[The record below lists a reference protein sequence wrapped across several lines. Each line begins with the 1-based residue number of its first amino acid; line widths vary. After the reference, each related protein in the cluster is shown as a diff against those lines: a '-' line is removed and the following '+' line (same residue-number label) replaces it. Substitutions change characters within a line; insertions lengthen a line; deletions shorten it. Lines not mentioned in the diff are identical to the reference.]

1 MAASGTVTVKKRVTK
16 TYNTGSSGSS
26 GSSSKSSSSSGGS
39 SGSSNKVSTGTYTEG
54 DKYAGGNTFVRPDG
68 STYEH
73 YGEFTSP
80 SGKVTYTDNDG
91 NVKVI
96 KSSNKGEVGN
106 IYNADGTV
114 DKDYEMVARD
124 YGIMQMNALQA
135 AQERQQEAIDA
146 AYRAS
151 ANELNNSV
159 ADAQRQAYVNQQ
171 KALKNLPQTMAAA
184 GYTGGVTETNAA
196 NISNEYQN
204 ALTDLE
210 RAKAQEL
217 ARLQANR
224 ANGIAESNAQ
234 YDIQMANM
242 LQQAQQAQIAQ
253 QRWDEEMKLR
263 QAAALLEQDKLKLA
277 RDQWEAEQQP
287 TAPTTPAQ
295 IVAPTTIADATQ
307 KAVANNDISYLA
319 AYYSNLGLSPE
330 AVAERLNRYTT
341 DPTSAFYRA

>member
-1 MAASGTVTVKKRVTK
+1 MATVTVGSKKKV
-16 TYNTGSSGSS
+16 SVSGS
-26 GSSSKSSSSSGGS
+26 KSSGGS
-39 SGSSNKVSTGTYTEG
+39 SGRVPANSYGNG
-54 DKYAGGNTFVRPDG
+54 DKYVGGDTIKKADG
-68 STYEH
+68 STETIR
-73 YGEFTSP
+73 GEYTSP
-80 SGKVTYTDNDG
+80 SGKVTYADDDG

-96 KSSNKGEVGN
+96 KSSDKSQVGTTF
-106 IYNADGTV
+106 NADGTI
-114 DKDYEMVARD
+114 ERD
-124 YGIMQMNALQA
+124 YGIMQMQALQD

-151 ANELNNSV
+151 ASELNNSV

-171 KALKNLPQTMAAA
+171 RALKNLPQTMAAA

-263 QAAALLEQDKLKLA
+263 QAAAALEQDKLKLA
-277 RDQWEAEQQP
+277 RDQWEADQNNNPLVMSRVADSLSSAIDAGATIGSLQP
-287 TAPTTPAQ
+287 VVAYWANQNMTDAQ
-295 IVAPTTIADATQ
+295 I
-307 KAVANNDISYLA
+307 
-319 AYYSNLGLSPE
+319 
-330 AVAERLNRYTT
+330 AEMLNQMTR
-341 DPTSAFYRA
+341 DPKSQLYGMYR

>member
-1 MAASGTVTVKKRVTK
+1 MATITVKKPKKTTVT
-16 TYNTGSSGSS
+16 YGS
-26 GSSSKSSSSSGGS
+26 GSSSSSSSSGRVPANSYG
-39 SGSSNKVSTGTYTEG
+39 NG
-54 DKYAGGNTFVRPDG
+54 DKYVGGNTIKKADG
-68 STYEH
+68 TTETIK
-73 YGEFTSP
+73 GEYTSP
-80 SGKVTYTDNDG
+80 SGKVTHTDDDG
-91 NVKVI
+91 NVKVLS
-96 KSSNKGEVGN
+96 SSNKSEIGTT
-106 IYNADGTV
+106 YNADGTI
-114 DKDYEMVARD
+114 DKDYEMIARD
-124 YGIMQMNALQA
+124 YGIMQMQALQD

-151 ANELNNSV
+151 ASELNNSV

-242 LQQAQQAQIAQ
+242 LQQAEQAQIAQ

-263 QAAALLEQDKLKLA
+263 QAAALLEKDKLKFA
-277 RDQWEAEQQP
+277 RDQWEAEQNNNPLVMSRVADTLSSAIDAGATIGSLQP
-287 TAPTTPAQ
+287 VVAYWANQNMTDEQ
-295 IVAPTTIADATQ
+295 I
-307 KAVANNDISYLA
+307 
-319 AYYSNLGLSPE
+319 
-330 AVAERLNRYTT
+330 AEMLNQMTR
-341 DPTSAFYRA
+341 DPKSQLYGMYR

>member
-1 MAASGTVTVKKRVTK
+1 MATITVKKPKKTTVT
-16 TYNTGSSGSS
+16 YGSGGSS
-26 GSSSKSSSSSGGS
+26 SSSSSGRVPANSYG
-39 SGSSNKVSTGTYTEG
+39 NG
-54 DKYAGGNTFVRPDG
+54 DKYVGGNTIKKADG
-68 STYEH
+68 TTETIK
-73 YGEFTSP
+73 GEYTSP
-80 SGKVTYTDNDG
+80 SGKVTHTDDDG
-91 NVKVI
+91 NVKVLS
-96 KSSNKGEVGN
+96 SSNKSEIGTT
-106 IYNADGTV
+106 YNADGTI
-114 DKDYEMVARD
+114 DKDYEMIARD
-124 YGIMQMNALQA
+124 YGIMQMQALQA

-151 ANELNNSV
+151 ASELNNSV

-263 QAAALLEQDKLKLA
+263 QAAAALEQDKVRNQINLA
-277 RDQWEAEQQP
+277 NREQALAEQKFTAAQTP
-287 TAPTTPAQ
+287 TLLAVPTSLTA
-295 IVAPTTIADATQ
+295 ATQ
-307 KAVANNDISYLA
+307 QSIAGNNMEPLM
-319 AYYSNLGLSPE
+319 AYYKSQGWSDADIL
-330 AVAERLNRYTT
+330 AELNRYRV
-341 DPTSAFYRA
+341 DPESAFYGYR

>member
-1 MAASGTVTVKKRVTK
+1 MATVTGVKKRK
-16 TYNTGSSGSS
+16 TFTTTGV
-26 GSSSKSSSSSGGS
+26 GSSSKSSSSSS
-39 SGSSNKVSTGTYTEG
+39 SGRVPANSYGNG
-54 DKYAGGNTFVRPDG
+54 DKYVGGNTIKKADG
-68 STYEH
+68 TTETIK
-73 YGEFTSP
+73 GEYTSP
-80 SGKVTYTDNDG
+80 SGKVTHTDDDG

-96 KSSNKGEVGN
+96 KSSNKGEVGT
-106 IYNADGTV
+106 IYNADGTI
-114 DKDYEMVARD
+114 DKDYEMIARD
-124 YGIMQMNALQA
+124 YGIMQMQALQD

-151 ANELNNSV
+151 ARELNNSV

-263 QAAALLEQDKLKLA
+263 QAAAALEQERYNRDYALAERKLA
-277 RDQWEAEQQP
+277 LEEAEQNNNPLVMSRVADSLSSAIDAGATIGSLQP
-287 TAPTTPAQ
+287 VVAYWEKQNMTDEQ
-295 IVAPTTIADATQ
+295 I
-307 KAVANNDISYLA
+307 
-319 AYYSNLGLSPE
+319 
-330 AVAERLNRYTT
+330 AEMLNQMTR
-341 DPTSAFYRA
+341 DPKSQLYGMYR

>member
-1 MAASGTVTVKKRVTK
+1 MATITVKKPKKTTVT
-16 TYNTGSSGSS
+16 YGSGGSS
-26 GSSSKSSSSSGGS
+26 SSSSSGRVPANSYG
-39 SGSSNKVSTGTYTEG
+39 NG
-54 DKYAGGNTFVRPDG
+54 DKYVGGNTIKKADG
-68 STYEH
+68 TTETIK
-73 YGEFTSP
+73 GEYTSP
-80 SGKVTYTDNDG
+80 SGKVTHTDDEG
-91 NVKVI
+91 NVKVSS
-96 KSSNKGEVGN
+96 SSNKSEVGTT
-106 IYNADGTV
+106 YNADGTI
-114 DKDYEMVARD
+114 DKDYEMIARD
-124 YGIMQMNALQA
+124 YGIMQMQALQD

-151 ANELNNSV
+151 ASELNNSV

-277 RDQWEAEQQP
+277 RDQWEADQNNNPLVMSRVADSLSSAINAGATIGSLQP
-287 TAPTTPAQ
+287 VVAYWEKQNMTDAQ
-295 IVAPTTIADATQ
+295 IADM
-307 KAVANNDISYLA
+307 
-319 AYYSNLGLSPE
+319 
-330 AVAERLNRYTT
+330 LNHMTR
-341 DPTSAFYRA
+341 DPKSQLYGMYR

>member
-1 MAASGTVTVKKRVTK
+1 MATITVKKPKRTTVT
-16 TYNTGSSGSS
+16 YGS
-26 GSSSKSSSSSGGS
+26 GSSSSSSSSGRVPANSYG
-39 SGSSNKVSTGTYTEG
+39 NG
-54 DKYAGGNTFVRPDG
+54 DKYVGGNTIKKADG
-68 STYEH
+68 TTETIK
-73 YGEFTSP
+73 GEYTSP
-80 SGKVTYTDNDG
+80 SGKTTYTDDDG
-91 NVKVI
+91 NVKVLS
-96 KSSNKGEVGN
+96 SSNKSEIGTT
-106 IYNADGTV
+106 YNADGTI
-114 DKDYEMVARD
+114 DKDYEMIARD
-124 YGIMQMNALQA
+124 YGIMQMQALQD

-151 ANELNNSV
+151 ASELNNSV

-263 QAAALLEQDKLKLA
+263 QAAAALEQDKLKFE
-277 RDQWEAEQQP
+277 RDQWEADQNNNPLVMSRVADSLSSAIDAGATIGSLQP
-287 TAPTTPAQ
+287 VVAYWEKQNMTDAQ
-295 IVAPTTIADATQ
+295 I
-307 KAVANNDISYLA
+307 
-319 AYYSNLGLSPE
+319 
-330 AVAERLNRYTT
+330 AEMLNQMTR
-341 DPTSAFYRA
+341 DPKSQLYGMYR

>member
-1 MAASGTVTVKKRVTK
+1 MATVTGVKKRK
-16 TYNTGSSGSS
+16 TFTTTGV
-26 GSSSKSSSSSGGS
+26 GSSSKSSSSSS
-39 SGSSNKVSTGTYTEG
+39 SGRVPANSYGNG
-54 DKYAGGNTFVRPDG
+54 DKYVGGDTIKKADG
-68 STYEH
+68 TTETIR
-73 YGEFTSP
+73 GEYTSP
-80 SGKVTYTDNDG
+80 SGKRTNTDNDG
-91 NVKVI
+91 NVTVLG
-96 KSSNKGEVGN
+96 SSNKSEVGN
-106 IYNADGTV
+106 IYNADGTIE
-114 DKDYEMVARD
+114 KD
-124 YGIMQMNALQA
+124 YGIMQMQALQD

-151 ANELNNSV
+151 ASELNNSV

-171 KALKNLPQTMAAA
+171 RALKNLPQTMAAA

-224 ANGIAESNAQ
+224 ANGIAETNAQ

-263 QAAALLEQDKLKLA
+263 QAAALLEQDKLKFE
-277 RDQWEAEQQP
+277 RDQWEAEQNNNPLVMSRVADSLSSAIDAGATIGSLQP
-287 TAPTTPAQ
+287 VVAYWEKQNMTDAQ
-295 IVAPTTIADATQ
+295 I
-307 KAVANNDISYLA
+307 
-319 AYYSNLGLSPE
+319 
-330 AVAERLNRYTT
+330 AEMLNQMTR
-341 DPTSAFYRA
+341 DPKSQLYGMYR